1 MNRPLKTSLSR
12 SFLLASLAAGI
23 GVGSTLALAA
33 DEAAPVARSD
43 GIGAAVSDTAT
54 TAKVKAK
61 LIGEAG
67 LKDSDI
73 SVTTTNGVVTLAGR
87 ASSGEAKSFAEAAAR
102 AVDGVRSV
110 DNNLTTPSGSTAS
123 AKTKAA
129 VAKTGQAVSDSW
141 ITTKVKTEILAG
153 SVSEGFDVS
162 VETTDGVVVL
172 KGHLPDQVALDH
184 VRQMTLQVKGVKSVN
199 SSAVSVGPNVA
210 AK

>member
-1 MNRPLKTSLSR
+1 MNHPLKTSLSR

-23 GVGSTLALAA
+23 GVGSSLAIAA
-33 DEAAPVARSD
+33 DEAAPVAHSD

-54 TAKVKAK
+54 TARVKAR
-61 LIGEAG
+61 LIGDPS

-73 SVTTTNGVVTLAGR
+73 SVTTTNGVVTLTGK
-87 ASSGEAKSFAEAAAR
+87 ASSGEAKSFAEAAAS

-110 DNNLTTPSGSTAS
+110 DNNLKTPSGSTVS
-123 AKTKAA
+123 AKTKAV

-153 SVSEGFDVS
+153 SVGEGVDVS

-172 KGHLPDQVALDH
+172 KGRLPDQLALDR
-184 VRQMTLQVKGVKSVN
+184 VRQMTLQVKGVKGVV
-199 SSAVSVGPNVA
+199 SSAVSVGPNVP